1 MRDVVVIQGR
11 GLRMPRTET
20 VPAIQKT
27 FAKYSQLFIS
37 FFNASLMAELE
48 YRFNIGA
55 RFVTDII
62 WYAAQLSVFEVL
74 FRHTTN
80 VNGWSLTETRVFMGA
95 LFITDA
101 LYMLLFSENLDRMG
115 EKVRKGDLDLLL
127 VKPIN
132 SQWMLSFQKISVAYL
147 GNLALGIGWFAWSLA
162 QIPDFG
168 WTRLSWLLL
177 TVPIGLTIGYSIR
190 FMVSTT
196 ALYFT
201 RAEAVNYLW
210 YQVYRLATRPH
221 SFYPVFLRYAVLT
234 MMPVAFLASVPAEII
249 LGKASPMVLLWGAL
263 LAIVLLKLSAM
274 FWRRGLKAYSSSS
287 S

>member
-1 MRDVVVIQGR
+1 MSS
-11 GLRMPRTET
+11 
-20 VPAIQKT
+20 IQKT
-27 FAKYSQLFIS
+27 TGKYLRLLLS

-74 FRHTTN
+74 FRLTTSM
-80 VNGWSLTETRVFMGA
+80 NGWSLTETRVFMGA

-101 LYMLLFSENLDRMG
+101 LYMLFFSENLDRMG

-132 SQWMLSFQKISVAYL
+132 SQWMLSFQKVSVAYL
-147 GNLALGIGWFAWSLA
+147 GNLALAVGWFVWSLA
-162 QIPDFG
+162 QIPDFS
-168 WTRLSWLLL
+168 WPRLAWLII
-177 TVPIGLTIGYSIR
+177 TVPIGLSIVYSIR
-190 FMVSTT
+190 FMVSATS
-196 ALYFT
+196 LFFT

-210 YQVYRLATRPH
+210 YQVYRLGTRPH

-234 MMPVAFLASVPAEII
+234 VMPIAFLASVPSEIV
-249 LGKASPMVLLWGAL
+249 LGKAGPMVLLWGAL
-263 LAIVLLKLSAM
+263 LAAVLLRLSGIY
-274 FWRRGLKAYSSSS
+274 WRRGLRAYSSSS